1 MKTRLDSKISTAF
14 SAALMLLASAGR
26 ADETVQSMDSM
37 PNPPRAAEAPA
48 EGAFTLEARYA
59 CAAQNNRNTS
69 NAVNTLASTQLFL
82 DYHIKFN
89 DNSTQWYRIVAP
101 GQAVLTSKSKPFSC
115 QRKVVTNQ
123 QTGFN
128 GKTCSNAGAS
138 FCAHGTG
145 NVQYVCDHRHHPQG
159 GTVHDFIITGST
171 VSSASS
177 HPASGGNPQIGHADC
192 ELGKPSKGTG
202 VSRWTRAEV
211 VCRHQ
216 ATVDFSSSVSVL
228 KSANG
233 VNWSSAGATNTVGNR
248 GRVITQIPSLGLRKA
263 SQILQYKLH
272 QDVAANASSCG
283 YGGCD
288 GDVSF
293 REIQQVATAGRVSVA
308 VAPFAMDNSC
318 GAYHSP
324 LMAFFKGEKMPEFTG
339 ISRFSMG
346 DSAETYS
353 WPEEGSQG
361 SFVAIDSHGDRSIRD
376 ESQLFG
382 NNDSSSNGFEAL
394 AVHDQNKDGLI
405 DASDAVFPKLLLW
418 NDKNGDSVAQ
428 KAEVR
433 SMKEAGVVS
442 FSLAFNPNSSV
453 ELEGRALIKQ
463 SSTFSY
469 KTSKGKLEVGG
480 VFDIWFKGSK

>member
-1 MKTRLDSKISTAF
+1 MKTRLDSWISTAF
-14 SAALMLLASAGR
+14 SAALMLLPSAGR

-48 EGAFTLEARYA
+48 EGAFTLEARYS

-69 NAVNTLASTQLFL
+69 NAANTLSSTTLFL
-82 DYHIKFN
+82 DYKIKFN
-89 DNSTQWYRIVAP
+89 DNSTEWYRVAGP
-101 GQAVLTSKSKPFSC
+101 GTLLLTSKSSAFSC
-115 QRKVVTNQ
+115 LRQVAANA

-128 GKTCSNAGAS
+128 GNTCSAGGAS

-145 NVQYVCDHRHHPQG
+145 NVQYVCDSRHHPQG
-159 GTVHDFIITGST
+159 GTLHDFVIGST
-171 VSSASS
+171 VTSMMTHA
-177 HPASGGNPQIGHADC
+177 ASGGNPQISHVDC
-192 ELGKPSKGTG
+192 ELGKPSRAIGN
-202 VSRWTRAEV
+202 RRTRAEV

-216 ATVDFSSSVSVL
+216 ALQDLSTSVSVL
-228 KSANG
+228 KSADG
-233 VNWSSAGATNTVGNR
+233 VNWSLAGAANTVAER
-248 GRVITQIPSLGLRKA
+248 GRLIAQIPTLGTRKATQILE
-263 SQILQYKLH
+263 YKLT
-272 QDVAANASSCG
+272 QDVAANASNCG
-283 YGGCD
+283 FGGCD
-288 GDVSF
+288 GPVSF
-293 REIQQVATAGRVSVA
+293 RPIQTLATAKRVSVA
-308 VAPFAMDNSC
+308 VAPFAMDLSC

-339 ISRFSMG
+339 VSSFSMG
-346 DSAETYS
+346 NKDETYS
-353 WPEEGSQG
+353 WPEKGSQG

-394 AVHDQNKDGLI
+394 AVHDQNKDGVI
-405 DASDAVFPKLLLW
+405 DASDAVFEKLLLW
-418 NDKNGDSVAQ
+418 NDRNSDSVAQ
-428 KAEVR
+428 KGEVR

-442 FSLAFNPNSSV
+442 FSLAFNPNSSI

-469 KTSKGKLEVGG
+469 KTSKGKLEVGR